1 MSEFLKLDK
10 GDKVV
15 YLLDM
20 PYILGN
26 GQRVNKEG
34 DELTIHSKVSVSKK
48 HFNLLEEK
56 KVEVPKIE
64 EKVEEKAEKTL
75 DEMNKEELLAFAD
88 SKELDV
94 DKRKGESK
102 LRKEIKGLLDK

>member
-10 GDKVV
+10 DDKVV
-15 YLLDM
+15 YLSDM

-34 DELTIHSKVSVSKK
+34 DELTIHSKVTVSKK

-56 KVEVPKIE
+56 KE
-64 EKVEEKAEKTL
+64 VEEVKEPEVKAEKTL
-75 DEMNKEELLAFAD
+75 DEMNKDELLAFAE